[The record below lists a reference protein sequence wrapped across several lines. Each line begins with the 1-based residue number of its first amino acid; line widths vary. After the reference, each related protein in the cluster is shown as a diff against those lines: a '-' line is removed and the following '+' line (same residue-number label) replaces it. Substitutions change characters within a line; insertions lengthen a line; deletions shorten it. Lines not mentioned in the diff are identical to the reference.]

1 MSAGSAVRAREHTP
15 ASTSRRHRAQSFPSS
30 AHPTRHTSGVPST
43 RWEGVRDGGIATL
56 PDARDAGPLNEVRG
70 ARRERQT
77 LYAGKGQRPRL
88 TPQNRHR
95 ARRPASRSG
104 LLRSFPGAPSWRH
117 PILRPHP
124 TQADASTAPPRGMS
138 AGSVQAG
145 LMGGDK
151 IQSVEGSNG
160 SRAPW
165 RTCRMTTSSSST
177 V

>member
-1 MSAGSAVRAREHTP
+1 MFPNPPEPAPLSAPNSPRCQQDRLYERGSTP
-15 ASTSRRHRAQSFPSS
+15 RP
-30 AHPTRHTSGVPST
+30 AHPAGTARSHSRAARIPRVIRAACRRCDGEGLGV
-43 RWEGVRDGGIATL
+43 GGIATL
-56 PDARDAGPLNEVRG
+56 PDARDTGPLNEVRG

-138 AGSVQAG
+138 GAECAGR
-145 LMGGDK
+145 LGGW
-151 IQSVEGSNG
+151 G
-160 SRAPW
+160 
-165 RTCRMTTSSSST
+165 
-177 V
+177 